1 MIKFFGKN
9 NDLRTEEGV
18 ITKTGYVVML
28 LSSVFGLCV
37 FLTGRYLYGTFFF
50 SKSPWY
56 QTISRIAAQPG
67 GTFLFPVEPF
77 CIKGSALL
85 SSSRDVTVQI

>member
-28 LSSVFGLCV
+28 LSQPPLPVPEDPGSDELRVFVYQIHRKL
-37 FLTGRYLYGTFFF
+37 LIYYLNNGN
-50 SKSPWY
+50 
-56 QTISRIAAQPG
+56 I
-67 GTFLFPVEPF
+67 
-77 CIKGSALL
+77 
-85 SSSRDVTVQI
+85 

>member
-1 MIKFFGKN
+1 MIKFFGKK

-37 FLTGRYLYGTFFF
+37 SLTGRYFYG
-50 SKSPWY
+50 KSLKEK
-56 QTISRIAAQPG
+56 Q
-67 GTFLFPVEPF
+67 
-77 CIKGSALL
+77 
-85 SSSRDVTVQI
+85 

>member
-37 FLTGRYLYGTFFF
+37 FLTGRYFYG
-50 SKSPWY
+50 KSLKEK
-56 QTISRIAAQPG
+56 Q
-67 GTFLFPVEPF
+67 
-77 CIKGSALL
+77 SA
-85 SSSRDVTVQI
+85 